1 MDPLTAI
8 SAGTEAISLLS
19 ALGKLL
25 DEAKKQPDKVNTP
38 LRELLDRLRIDAI
51 RLSRDLELRVRNLV
65 ERVEDYGLKPE
76 QTLSSQLAS
85 LQWYNILTRSRFKSF
100 REECNSIYRELTG
113 FLDDATA
120 LLLCDGQATLA
131 GPAFTANLEM
141 KRKLD
146 SLLLDKNTTVRH
158 LLDNLL
164 ETASKASADL
174 QA

>member
-8 SAGTEAISLLS
+8 GAGTQAIGLLS

-25 DEAKKQPDKVNTP
+25 DEAKKHPDKVKP
-38 LRELLDRLRIDAI
+38 SLRELLDRLRIDAI

-65 ERVEDYGLKPE
+65 ERVEDYGLNPE
-76 QTLSSQLAS
+76 QTLSSQLAN
-85 LQWYNILTRSRFKSF
+85 LQWYNILTRARFKSF
-100 REECNSIYRELTG
+100 REECNSIYRGLTG

-120 LLLCDGQATLA
+120 LLLCDGPATLA

-146 SLLLDKNTTVRH
+146 SLLLDKNTTVKQ
-158 LLDNLL
+158 LL
-164 ETASKASADL
+164 ETLLENASKASADL